1 MLAAFLTAALVA
13 LTSEAQPGAPGAGGR
28 GPGGRGGGGRG
39 GGPQVTS
46 PEVSA
51 DRHVTFRILAPQAQ
65 TVRVSSSDMAAF
77 GGGPGAMTKS
87 TNGTWEVTVGPV
99 DAGFYR
105 YNFNVDGVSV
115 IDPRNPD
122 TSESN
127 GNTWSLVG
135 VTGADYMDTKD
146 VPHGAVAA
154 VTYYSKSLNYFR
166 RMHVYTPP
174 GYEDGKGTFP
184 VFYLLHGSGD
194 CDDSWWTVGRAGF
207 ILDNLIAANKA
218 KPMIIVMPAGH
229 TRATGAG
236 GRGAGAG
243 GDAFVRDFNED
254 IMPYVESHYR
264 VIADRAHRAIAG
276 LSMCGMQTRTIS
288 LAHLN
293 KFSHIGL
300 LSGGSIAP
308 SDISDMADF
317 TENVKMMFVSY
328 GSRENGA
335 TAKANVEAL
344 KQAGVN
350 SVYYESPN
358 SAHDWV
364 TWRRSL
370 LQLAPLLFQN

>member
-1 MLAAFLTAALVA
+1 MLAALLTTAFVTLTAK
-13 LTSEAQPGAPGAGGR
+13 AQF
-28 GPGGRGGGGRG
+28 GGRG

-51 DRHVTFRILAPQAQ
+51 DRHVTFRIVAPSAQ
-65 TVRVSSSDMAAF
+65 TVRLASSDM
-77 GGGPGAMTKS
+77 GRSGQPGAMTKS

-99 DAGFYR
+99 DPGFYR
-105 YNFNVDGVSV
+105 YNFNVDGVAV

-135 VTGADYMDTKD
+135 VPGADYMDTKD

-154 VTYYSKSLNYFR
+154 VTYYSKSLQYFR
-166 RMHVYTPP
+166 RMRIYTPP
-174 GYEDGKGTFP
+174 GYEDGQGKFP
-184 VFYLLHGSGD
+184 VFYLLHGAGD

-207 ILDNLIAANKA
+207 ILDNLIAAKKA

-229 TRATGAG
+229 TRATGG
-236 GRGAGAG
+236 GRGAGPG
-243 GDAFVRDFNED
+243 GDAFSRDFNED

-264 VIADRAHRAIAG
+264 VIADRADRAIAG
-276 LSMCGMQTRTIS
+276 LSMGGMQTRTIS
-288 LAHLN
+288 LAHLD

-317 TENVKMMFVSY
+317 KQNVKVMFVSY

-370 LQLAPLLFQN
+370 LQLAPLLFQK